1 MVARSR
7 EKPPKFDPRTDI
19 LTIPNVMSLA
29 GAVLAWRGAKRINTT
44 AGVAQVVAGRLID
57 TLDGTVARQTGQ
69 TSNFGAIVDAGLDK
83 TTTAKLLYEMWR
95 QDIAPKEVLGLIAAF
110 NTVNAIASTKSAIDI
125 ADETVRPDISGKLA
139 LAFETGSLFAHA
151 ISARL
156 EASGKSNQANLA
168 RNIGNLSF
176 VAALPLAVK
185 STSSYIKRAYQQSNQ
200 ANQ

>member
-1 MVARSR
+1 MVARSH

-19 LTIPNVMSLA
+19 LTISNVMSLA

-185 STSSYIKRAYQQSNQ
+185 STSSYIKRACQQSNQ

>member
-57 TLDGTVARQTGQ
+57 TLDGKVARQTGQ

-95 QDIAPKEVLGLIAAF
+95 QDIAPKEALGLIAAF

-185 STSSYIKRAYQQSNQ
+185 STSSYIKRACQQSNQ
-200 ANQ
+200 SNQ

>member
-57 TLDGTVARQTGQ
+57 TLDDTVARQTGQ

-185 STSSYIKRAYQQSNQ
+185 STSSYIKRACQQSNQ

>member
-29 GAVLAWRGAKRINTT
+29 GAVLAWRGAKRINTP
-44 AGVAQVVAGRLID
+44 AGVAHVVAGRLID
-57 TLDGTVARQTGQ
+57 TLDGTIARQTGQ

-185 STSSYIKRAYQQSNQ
+185 STSSYIKRACQQSNQ

>member
-57 TLDGTVARQTGQ
+57 TLDGTVARQTRQ

-185 STSSYIKRAYQQSNQ
+185 STSSYIKRACQQSNQ

>member
-1 MVARSR
+1 MVAKSR

-19 LTIPNVMSLA
+19 LTIPNAMSLA
-29 GAVLAWRGAKRINTT
+29 GAVLAWRGAKHINTT
-44 AGVAQVVAGRLID
+44 AGVAQVVVGRLID

-69 TSNFGAIVDAGLDK
+69 ASNFGAIVDAGLDK

-110 NTVNAIASTKSAIDI
+110 NTVNTIASTKSAIDI

-185 STSSYIKRAYQQSNQ
+185 STSSYIKRACRQSHQ

>member
-29 GAVLAWRGAKRINTT
+29 GAVLAWRGAKRINTP
-44 AGVAQVVAGRLID
+44 AGVAQVVAGRVID

-185 STSSYIKRAYQQSNQ
+185 STSSYIKRACQQSNQ
-200 ANQ
+200 SNQ

>member
-29 GAVLAWRGAKRINTT
+29 GAVLAWRGAERINTT

-185 STSSYIKRAYQQSNQ
+185 STSSYIKRACQQSNQ

>member
-57 TLDGTVARQTGQ
+57 TLDGKVARQTGQ

-185 STSSYIKRAYQQSNQ
+185 STSSYIKRACQQSNQ

>member
-29 GAVLAWRGAKRINTT
+29 GAVLAWRGTKRINTT

-83 TTTAKLLYEMWR
+83 TTTAKLLYEMQR

-185 STSSYIKRAYQQSNQ
+185 STSSYIKRACQQSNQ
-200 ANQ
+200 SNQ

>member
-69 TSNFGAIVDAGLDK
+69 TSNFGVIVDAGLDK

-110 NTVNAIASTKSAIDI
+110 NTVNAITSTKSAIDI

-185 STSSYIKRAYQQSNQ
+185 STSSYIKRACQQSNQ

>member
-7 EKPPKFDPRTDI
+7 EKPLKFDPRTDI

-139 LAFETGSLFAHA
+139 LAFETVSLFAHA

-185 STSSYIKRAYQQSNQ
+185 STSSYIKRACQQSNQ

>member
-7 EKPPKFDPRTDI
+7 EKPLKFDPRTDI

-185 STSSYIKRAYQQSNQ
+185 STSSYIKRACQQSNQ